1 MFEILATLIF
11 LWLMFKCIGLAF
23 KLTWGAAKIAAGIL
37 MVLSLPALIL
47 CLVFVGGFFLIIPIA
62 LIVIAAVIL
71 KACVNG

>member
-1 MFEILATLIF
+1 MFEILAVLIF
-11 LWLMFKCIGLAF
+11 AWLMFKCIGLAL

-47 CLVFVGGFFLIIPIA
+47 CLVFAGGIVLIAPIV

-71 KACVNG
+71 RACVNG